1 MKPIMN
7 DNPLDNLTRDLELP
21 SLGTM
26 LLRLVVAVLLGAA
39 ISYRPWRRFSG
50 MVAPRREMVHAQILI
65 ALAGAIAVTVI
76 GDSLARAFGLVG
88 LGGFIRFRT
97 GIRDPRD
104 AAVFFLLI
112 GLGMACGLGTLG
124 LALVAAIFVGIV
136 VMALDLLAGNLDHP
150 YIRVTATA
158 DDPLGIS
165 GMTRAVIER
174 FPVIIRNTN
183 LKLET
188 KELRFDLENPKGI
201 DPSLLQKA
209 LLEEANGSIVNLTC
223 ETLETLKGARA

>member
-1 MKPIMN
+1 MKPIM
-7 DNPLDNLTRDLELP
+7 DEQLFDSIRGDLQVP
-21 SLGTM
+21 ALGPM
-26 LLRLVVAVLLGAA
+26 LIRLATAVLLGAFIA
-39 ISYRPWRRFSG
+39 YRPWRRFSG

-124 LALVAAIFVGIV
+124 LAAAATALVAV
-136 VMALDLLAGNLDHP
+136 VVLALDLMAGNLEHP
-150 YIRVTATA
+150 YIRVTAIA

-165 GMTRAVIER
+165 GRTRAVIER

-201 DPSLLQKA
+201 DISVLQKA
-209 LLEEANGSIVNLTC
+209 LLEEANGDIVNLTC